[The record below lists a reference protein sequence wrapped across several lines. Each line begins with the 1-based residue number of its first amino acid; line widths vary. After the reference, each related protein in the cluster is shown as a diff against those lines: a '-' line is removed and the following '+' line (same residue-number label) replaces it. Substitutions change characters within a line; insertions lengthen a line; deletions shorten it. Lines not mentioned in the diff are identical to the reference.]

1 MQNGWTPS
9 DLIVNKRRSY
19 NLGNFTWRPKNGSH
33 AMYGQPVTLKWG
45 LTHSNNWITAELM
58 YQNDPTGEGL
68 VELLHD
74 YGVANDNFK
83 RSIILCLGAAEI
95 TVGEMASGYT
105 AFVNKGMRCAPILVT
120 RIEDAQGKVYTFP
133 PRMNSVISEE
143 SSYKMIDM
151 MRAVVDEGTGRRLRF
166 RYGFKAEI
174 AGKTG
179 TTNDNADGWFMG
191 YTPSLVSG
199 CWVGGD
205 DRDIHFTSM
214 SDGQGASMALPI
226 WALYMQ
232 KVYADE
238 SLGYSQEE
246 KFNVPEDFDPC
257 AQQTLV
263 TNFVEEQQLD
273 DFFE

>member
-1 MQNGWTPS
+1 
-9 DLIVNKRRSY
+9 
-19 NLGNFTWRPKNGSH
+19 
-33 AMYGQPVTLKWG
+33 
-45 LTHSNNWITAELM
+45 
-58 YQNDPTGEGL
+58 
-68 VELLHD
+68 
-74 YGVANDNFK
+74 
-83 RSIILCLGAAEI
+83 
-95 TVGEMASGYT
+95 
-105 AFVNKGMRCAPILVT
+105 
-120 RIEDAQGKVYTFP
+120 
-133 PRMNSVISEE
+133 
-143 SSYKMIDM
+143 MIDM
-151 MRAVVDEGTGRRLRF
+151 MKAVIDEGTGRRLRF

-246 KFNVPEDFDPC
+246 TFNIPEDFNPC
-257 AQQTLV
+257 AQQSVV
-263 TNFVEEQQLD
+263 TNFEEEQQLD
-273 DFFE
+273 ESFGF